1 MRGDNGVESANRSA
15 RRGCWRLMRAFA
27 KGFFRPVQRP
37 EKSRRM
43 QRNAIVLGKKIRFA
57 EFRLSEL
64 LFLRRFFLGN
74 LIAEV
79 ARMLAIKRF

>member
-1 MRGDNGVESANRSA
+1 
-15 RRGCWRLMRAFA
+15 
-27 KGFFRPVQRP
+27 
-37 EKSRRM
+37 M
-43 QRNAIVLGKKIRFA
+43 QRNAIVSGKKIRFA